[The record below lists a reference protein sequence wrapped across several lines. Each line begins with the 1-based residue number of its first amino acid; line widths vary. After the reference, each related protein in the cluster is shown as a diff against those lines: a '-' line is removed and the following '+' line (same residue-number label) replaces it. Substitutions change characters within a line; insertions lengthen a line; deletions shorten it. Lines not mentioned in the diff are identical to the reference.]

1 VSKTIQSKAKEK
13 LRGDST
19 PSAVTSN
26 FDDNAAMI
34 GISPLNMSCEVDFRP
49 LGNGVRKLNE
59 GQRLDVYLAQEFPFW
74 SRSRWQNNIRAGMVL
89 VDEKT
94 AMRSSQAV
102 HAGSRVKQIWDEA
115 WEPKVEQPIKV
126 IMNSPHIAV
135 ISKPSGMPMHEN
147 GPYFRN
153 TVAQKILTI
162 LGQDWAPVHR
172 IDRDTSGLVVCARG
186 SELRSK
192 LSYLFENHQVTKV
205 YRLII
210 RGGVEQEQQ
219 VVQAPLGLP
228 YKTAIRSF
236 RWVESDGESA
246 VTVFKKT
253 AEYDGLTELT
263 AQIQT
268 GRTHQIRVHAAYTA
282 APIAGDV
289 VYGCNSEIYFKW
301 KDFGYCQDVV
311 EATGARRLLLH
322 AEKISF
328 ISPLDG
334 GLIDVT
340 HHPDQLFYDALY
352 PKTAKLRHFD
362 VSKSETT
369 F

>member
-1 VSKTIQSKAKEK
+1 
-13 LRGDST
+13 
-19 PSAVTSN
+19 
-26 FDDNAAMI
+26 
-34 GISPLNMSCEVDFRP
+34 MSCEIDFRP
-49 LGNGVRKLNE
+49 LGNGVRKLND

-94 AMRSSQAV
+94 AIRSSQVV
-102 HAGSRVKQIWDEA
+102 HTGSKVKQIWYEA
-115 WEPKVEQPIKV
+115 WEPKVEQPIKI
-126 IMNSPHIAV
+126 IMKTPQIAV

-153 TVAQKILTI
+153 TVAQKILTL
-162 LGQDWAPVHR
+162 LGGGWAPVHR

-186 SELRSK
+186 SELRCK
-192 LSYLFENHQVTKV
+192 LSYLFENHQVLKV

-210 RGGVEQEQQ
+210 RGAFEQDEQK
-219 VVQAPLGLP
+219 VQAPLGLP

-246 VTVFKKT
+246 VTVFKKIN
-253 AEYDGLTELT
+253 EFDGLTELT

-328 ISPLDG
+328 INPLDG
-334 GLIDVT
+334 ELIDVT
-340 HHPDQLFYDALY
+340 HRPDQLFYDAL
-352 PKTAKLRHFD
+352 AAQ
-362 VSKSETT
+362 VSKRGCFNLPNPESTIFDHST
-369 F
+369 D